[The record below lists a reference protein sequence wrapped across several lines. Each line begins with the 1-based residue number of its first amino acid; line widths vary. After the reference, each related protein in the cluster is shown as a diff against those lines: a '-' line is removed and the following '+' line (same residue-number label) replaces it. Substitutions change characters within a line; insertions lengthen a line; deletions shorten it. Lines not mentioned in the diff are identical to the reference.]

1 MGLDANKNIWEDF
14 FSLLRSYR
22 KEIIQVYVLGLVL
35 SLLSLMFPIGIQL
48 LINFIQGANYSVSLF
63 VIIFLMGASIILAA
77 IFQIYQ
83 IRIIEYIE
91 QKLFADY
98 SFKFVEK
105 FPSLNYL
112 ELIYQNARDVAN
124 RFFDVV
130 TLQKM
135 VQKILIDFS
144 YSSII
149 IVLSLILLCF
159 YHPIFIVMV
168 LILFVIL
175 YFGIKFT
182 FRKGLESGISYSKYK
197 YDTAYWIEETGNA
210 SVTLK
215 LAGETDIHFQ
225 KLQNT
230 LKNYFL
236 ERNNHYYVLEKQFI
250 LLHTIKFVTII
261 FFVIVGGILV
271 IEQQMNIGEFVASE
285 IVISIL
291 VNSFDKMVFL
301 IRTIYDLIIS
311 LAKIKEV
318 LDLKEET
325 FKSKTNNENH
335 LDYIKID
342 LKDVTYEYEYP
353 KRIVLENINLQI
365 LPQESVLLIGESH
378 SGKTT
383 LLKLLATL
391 ITPTK
396 GHFLIN
402 DRDLNTYDISKLRY
416 QIGTYLSNDVI
427 FKGTILENIHLGRE
441 YDMNFLMEMSQK
453 IGIDKM
459 IYDLPDK
466 YETEMFTY
474 GFNYSTSFIT
484 KLLFLRA
491 IVTQPKLLILENMF
505 NTIYEKDVPILL
517 DIACN
522 TKEYGWTTIISS
534 SDAKYKNYF
543 TKILQIK
550 DGKLLMYDDVGNY
563 PY

>member
-1 MGLDANKNIWEDF
+1 MGLNKENIWDDF
-14 FSLLRSYR
+14 FSLLRMYK

-63 VIIFLMGASIILAA
+63 VIIFLIAVSIILSA

-98 SFKFVEK
+98 ALRFVEK
-105 FPSLNYL
+105 FPNLDYI
-112 ELIYQNARDVAN
+112 ELIYQNARDIAN

-149 IVLSLILLCF
+149 IVLSMILLCF

-182 FRKGLESGISYSKYK
+182 FKKGLTSGISYSKYK

-215 LAGETDIHFQ
+215 LAGQTDIHFQ
-225 KLQNT
+225 KLQSI
-230 LKNYFL
+230 LREYFTQ
-236 ERNNHYYVLEKQFI
+236 RNLHYYVLEKQFI
-250 LLHTIKFVTII
+250 LLHAVKFVAII

-291 VNSFDKMVFL
+291 VNSFDKMIFL

-311 LAKIKEV
+311 LIKISEV
-318 LDLKEET
+318 IDLKEEP
-325 FKSKTNNENH
+325 FKSNIDNTNDLH
-335 LDYIKID
+335 HIKID
-342 LKDVTYEYEYP
+342 LKEVTYEYEYP
-353 KRIVLENINLQI
+353 KRTVLENINLQI
-365 LPQESVLLIGESH
+365 LPGESVLLIGESH

-391 ITPTK
+391 IQPTK

-402 DRDLNTYDISKLRY
+402 DKSVNTYDINYLRY

-427 FKGTILENIHLGRE
+427 FKGTILENIHLGRH
-441 YDMNFLMEMSQK
+441 YDINFLMKMSEK
-453 IGIDKM
+453 IGIHKIIDE
-459 IYDLPDK
+459 LPDK
-466 YETEMFTY
+466 YETEMLTY

-505 NTIYEKDVPILL
+505 NNIYEKDVPILL
-517 DIACN
+517 EIACN

-534 SDAKYKNYF
+534 SDAKYKDYF

-550 DGKLLMYDDVGNY
+550 NGKLLMYDDISNY